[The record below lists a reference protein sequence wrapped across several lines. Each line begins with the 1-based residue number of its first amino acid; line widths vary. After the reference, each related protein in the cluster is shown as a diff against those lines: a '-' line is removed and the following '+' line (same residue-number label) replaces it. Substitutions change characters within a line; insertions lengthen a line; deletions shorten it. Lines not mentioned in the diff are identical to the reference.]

1 MTSFRLSRR
10 PDLGKGIRVSFEFFP
25 PKNPDMSEKLWQTI
39 DRLAPLDPDFVSVT
53 YGAGG

>member
-25 PKNPDMSEKLWQTI
+25 PKTPEAAAFLRMYDAARFTPET
-39 DRLAPLDPDFVSVT
+39 LAL
-53 YGAGG
+53 AIGGVD